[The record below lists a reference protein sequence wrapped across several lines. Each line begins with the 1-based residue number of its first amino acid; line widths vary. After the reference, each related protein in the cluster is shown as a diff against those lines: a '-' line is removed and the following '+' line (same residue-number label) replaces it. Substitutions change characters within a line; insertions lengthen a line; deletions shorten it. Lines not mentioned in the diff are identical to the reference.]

1 MEPSDAGEEDA
12 RSPRASTCPMCGC
25 DTLTT
30 YHCKTVCSNCGYVE
44 SCEDLFEPR
53 DEFREAS
60 DDEAAG

>member
-1 MEPSDAGEEDA
+1 
-12 RSPRASTCPMCGC
+12 MCGC

-44 SCEDLFEPR
+44 SCEDLFGPSG
-53 DEFREAS
+53 EFREPS